1 MPGQIFSTLY
11 QAYDGIVTMFL
22 KFFLQI
28 TKINFSYTN
37 FTWIVN
43 KHLFWIF
50 SRFVF
55 GTTVKVVAVTAHLF
69 TTFRCSITDKSV
81 IAIPL
86 FSVVTLFWF
95 FFLIFLLYRFVMV
108 TLSLPRWLDYTINTC
123 KIFLF
128 SESLHLFACFSPVTP
143 SDPP

>member
-1 MPGQIFSTLY
+1 
-11 QAYDGIVTMFL
+11 MFL

-69 TTFRCSITDKSV
+69 TIFRCSITDKSV

-95 FFLIFLLYRFVMV
+95 FFSYFFALPICNGHFIAAEMIRLHHKYVQNISFLRK
-108 TLSLPRWLDYTINTC
+108 SSSIC
-123 KIFLF
+123 LF
-128 SESLHLFACFSPVTP
+128 FP
-143 SDPP
+143 SNAFRSSITVLCVAR